1 MRDNV
6 IEFLYGFSYII
17 FSDQIADTRE
27 ACGRERVFRSL
38 SFLI

>member
-27 ACGRERVFRSL
+27 ACDRERVLRSL